1 MNKKDDDLW
10 RTAVCCQSNHAYLEV
25 ILEEHITDTQAQCR
39 QKTSDVVGI
48 CEMCEQLSDEFCAIF
63 YRATATGPA
72 VGRAARWAVLRATRS
87 FCLAHDAI
95 VGACSVQSL

>member
-1 MNKKDDDLW
+1 MTTCDVQQFVVKPCL
-10 RTAVCCQSNHAYLEV
+10 ACLEV

-72 VGRAARWAVLRATRS
+72 VGRAAR
-87 FCLAHDAI
+87 
-95 VGACSVQSL
+95 